1 MRPFGFTGSSAM
13 NSAQENSDCCG
24 SGALSWWPFPL
35 TGPGAWPFPFAWRP
49 LTGTSSTVGP
59 IPSSWCPLPFP
70 LTETV
75 SRACTKVYAHSNRDA
90 AADLGLDRLL
100 GHELGPGEQGLLP
113 FGGFL
118 AVAVGQYRRD
128 RRCPLPRTGKGQA
141 VGVMPVSVVAVSVL
155 LGRFGPPQDR
165 RRPAPVSSA

>member
-35 TGPGAWPFPFAWRP
+35 TGPGAWPFPFAWR
-49 LTGTSSTVGP
+49 
-59 IPSSWCPLPFP
+59 P

-155 LGRFGPPQDR
+155 LGRFGPRQDR
-165 RRPAPVSSA
+165 RRTAPVSSA